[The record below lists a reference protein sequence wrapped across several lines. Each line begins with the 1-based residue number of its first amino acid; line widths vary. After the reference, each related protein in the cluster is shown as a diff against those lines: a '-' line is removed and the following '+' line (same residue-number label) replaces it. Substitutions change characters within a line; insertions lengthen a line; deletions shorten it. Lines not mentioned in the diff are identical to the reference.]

1 MNHTFSILF
10 YIRKDK
16 RVRSERAPIYLRIT
30 VNGKRAEQS
39 IKRSIDTERWDSDL
53 GYVKGNKRD
62 AREINLLIDNLRIKV
77 RQIHNQLIE
86 KSLPATSNLI
96 KNILNGVNEEQK
108 SLIEIFNY
116 HNQIVKDTIGIDYAE
131 ATYIRYLTTK
141 KHIVEFMESAYN
153 ICDIKLTQLNFQFIS
168 DFEYYLKT
176 KRKCN
181 HNSTIKYIK
190 NFRKV
195 INLALKNEWIE
206 KDPFAK
212 YSAKTKEVKK
222 DFLTQEELDEIS
234 NKNFNIRRLDQVKDT
249 FIFCC
254 YTGLA
259 YVDVSKLTLENISKN
274 VDGKLWLF
282 SDRQKTGNPSNIPLL
297 PIALEIIK
305 KYENDE
311 EANSNN
317 KLLPVL
323 SNQKTN
329 AYLKEIGDLCGIK
342 KNITFHMARH
352 TFATTVT
359 LTNGVPM
366 ESVSSMLGHKSL
378 RTTQIYAKVVQKKV
392 SSDMKILEE
401 KMAKKLTE
409 QS

>member
-53 GYVKGNKRD
+53 GYIKGNKRD

-86 KSLPATSNLI
+86 KDRIVTSILI
-96 KNILNGVNEEQK
+96 KDILNGVHENQK
-108 SLIEIFNY
+108 SLIDVFNY
-116 HNQIVKDTIGIDYAE
+116 HNQIVKNTIGIDFAE

-141 KHIVEFMESAYN
+141 KHVVDFMESTYN
-153 ICDIKLTQLNFQFIS
+153 ISDIKLIQLNFQFIS

-195 INLALKNEWIE
+195 INLAIKNEWID

-222 DFLTQEELDEIS
+222 DFLTQEELDEIY

-254 YTGLA
+254 HTGLA
-259 YVDVSKLTLENISKN
+259 YVDVSKLTIENISKN
-274 VDGKLWLF
+274 VDGRLWLF
-282 SDRQKTGNPSNIPLL
+282 VDRQKTGNPSNVPLL
-297 PIALEIIK
+297 PIAMEIIK
-305 KYENDE
+305 KYKDDE
-311 EANSNN
+311 EANSIG

-352 TFATTVT
+352 TFATKT
-359 LTNGVPM
+359 GV
-366 ESVSSMLGHKSL
+366 
-378 RTTQIYAKVVQKKV
+378 Y
-392 SSDMKILEE
+392 
-401 KMAKKLTE
+401 
-409 QS
+409 